1 MAALTIYF
9 AYSCLRTKTIRVA
22 ALIYVIKKYVLFPVT
37 VIRALFF
44 LSKCV
49 VSSVK
54 GVSIRAWRLDKRES
68 FKERQVEMSM
78 SQNLARIIKRE
89 TRIYITNSTSQQESH
104 NKCTKCSPMS
114 YTAVLPQSANREKK
128 QQLQEVDRIERRGVT
143 SRYHSSTI
151 SGWQQNQ
158 RRRRRQGER

>member
-49 VSSVK
+49 VSSDK
-54 GVSIRAWRLDKRES
+54 GVSIRA
-68 FKERQVEMSM
+68 
-78 SQNLARIIKRE
+78 
-89 TRIYITNSTSQQESH
+89 
-104 NKCTKCSPMS
+104 
-114 YTAVLPQSANREKK
+114 
-128 QQLQEVDRIERRGVT
+128 
-143 SRYHSSTI
+143 
-151 SGWQQNQ
+151 
-158 RRRRRQGER
+158 

>member
-1 MAALTIYF
+1 
-9 AYSCLRTKTIRVA
+9 
-22 ALIYVIKKYVLFPVT
+22 
-37 VIRALFF
+37 
-44 LSKCV
+44 
-49 VSSVK
+49 
-54 GVSIRAWRLDKRES
+54 
-68 FKERQVEMSM
+68 M

-151 SGWQQNQ
+151 SG
-158 RRRRRQGER
+158 